1 MILRFEQITN
11 VILIGCISKTMYHTT
26 NETTTTIGLCTATVI
41 EGGWGRF
48 YTMELVYPRYIH
60 SELMTHRLFSRN
72 ASSSRATPVEKIIK
86 EVKDNP
92 VIPNEVYKNCKG
104 MSGKELLNKEEMQ
117 DFQVVWDCARD
128 NAIYWAE
135 RLKEMGVHK
144 QTVNRLL
151 EPFSFIRTIVT
162 ATEWDNFFELR
173 ISDAA
178 QPEIRDLAMAIQ
190 EAQDKK
196 YYIPECHDGNYFWIF
211 PYLSDE
217 EAKDLSILDSIKVS
231 AARCA
236 RVSYMQND
244 DYTPADIKKDIEL
257 ADRLLKEGHM
267 SPFEHQVYYDDDM
280 PLGWHYNLYGRYK
293 SARYLLQQNSL
304 V

>member
-1 MILRFEQITN
+1 
-11 VILIGCISKTMYHTT
+11 MYHTT
-26 NETTTTIGLCTATVI
+26 NETTTTVGLCTATVI
-41 EGGWGRF
+41 EGTEDGL

-60 SELMTHRLFSRN
+60 SELMTHRVFSRN

-86 EVKDNP
+86 EVWDNP

-104 MSGKELLNKEEMQ
+104 MSGKEKLNEEELNS
-117 DFQVVWDCARD
+117 FRIIWKCARD
-128 NAIYWAE
+128 DVIYWAE

-162 ATEWDNFFELR
+162 ATDWNNFYNLR
-173 ISDAA
+173 LSKAA
-178 QPEIRDLAMAIQ
+178 QPEIRDLAKAMLN
-190 EAQDKK
+190 AQDK
-196 YYIPECHDGNYFWIF
+196 YEIPPNYNFNDAYWIF
-211 PYLSDE
+211 PYVSDE
-217 EAKDLSILDSIKVS
+217 ESSELSTIDAIKVS

-236 RVSYMQND
+236 RVSYLQND
-244 DYTPADIKKDIEL
+244 DYTPADIKKDLEL

-267 SPFEHQVYYDDDM
+267 SPFEHQVYYSDNI
-280 PLGWHYNLYGRYK
+280 PCGWYYNLYGRYQ
-293 SARYLLQQNSL
+293 SARYILEQNSL